1 MDKSEILNLS
11 FLNEPEKQL
20 ILDVLQKNDK
30 IRKHEEKRIRR
41 LKNELLEIR
50 RKGLSRR
57 QQITSNKVCVR
68 CQKRLGLIFDRGD
81 LCEYCHFRVCNACR
95 VVISEKKWKCM
106 ICAKVSELK
115 VASGEWFYEV
125 RSRRYTLANVFG
137 CDVVKQSIMRTPA
150 DSGPAEQNPLKP
162 AEAQQAQNT
171 SAPGTPKSTRSAI
184 RSVLDVP
191 RKKGKVKSTNKNEN
205 ALEKPDD
212 TRSIGAASDLDTQSV
227 RSGQSA
233 SRSTRGSIFAVDP
246 SGVQGVP
253 NNMRPT
259 PSPGRSATPSIRS
272 SASGTSRRADGAESG
287 INFPANE
294 SNFGKM
300 SNKPYRHP
308 AGPPSIAVSRTSL
321 SSDRSKSEIDLTGP
335 HGENDDTLSVRSR
348 SVPGDLN
355 EPLEDLEEVERE
367 DDIEEMAGR
376 RSVTHRSSLSSGLS
390 MTSLNSMM
398 SVYSETGDYGNVNVS
413 GEILLNISYSYKTGA
428 LNVLVKQCRNL
439 AIADEKKQR
448 TDPYVKAY
456 LLPDKSRQSKRKTK
470 IKVNTTDPVYN
481 ETLKYVISHS
491 QLETRTL
498 QLSVWHND
506 RFGRNAFLGE
516 VEIPFDSWQFENQT
530 EEWFALQP
538 KADALTD
545 ACLQYKG
552 ELTVALRYVPPEKNL
567 TLPLEQF
574 PTKKSFIRRKKGN
587 SPLPKGG
594 LVEVVIKEAKNLT
607 AVKSGGTS
615 DSFVKGYLLPDN
627 NKSSKHKTPVIK
639 KSVNP
644 QWNHTFTY
652 SGLQPNDL
660 QNVCLELT
668 VWDKESLSSNVF
680 LGGVRLGMGTG
691 LSYGNEVDWM
701 DSDGEELLLWQ
712 HMIENPEVSVEG
724 TLMLRAS
731 MAKRKL

>member
-11 FLNEPEKQL
+11 FLVEQEKQL

-57 QQITSNKVCVR
+57 QQVTSNKVCVR
-68 CQKRLGLIFDRGD
+68 CQKRLGLIFDRGN
-81 LCEYCHFRVCNACR
+81 LCEYCHLRVCNACR
-95 VVISEKKWKCM
+95 VVISENKWKCM

-125 RSRRYTLANVFG
+125 RSRRYTQANVLG
-137 CDVVKQSIMRTPA
+137 CDVVKHSIMRTPVGS
-150 DSGPAEQNPLKP
+150 DPSEQNQLKP
-162 AEAQQAQNT
+162 AEGQQTQNT

-184 RSVLDVP
+184 RSVLDVQ
-191 RKKGKVKSTNKNEN
+191 RKKGKGKSANKNEN

-212 TRSIGAASDLDTQSV
+212 TRSLGAAADLDTQSV

-253 NNMRPT
+253 NNLRPT

-294 SNFGKM
+294 SDLGNM

-335 HGENDDTLSVRSR
+335 YGENDDTLSVRSR

-367 DDIEEMAGR
+367 DDIEEMSGR
-376 RSVTHRSSLSSGLS
+376 RSVAHRSSLSSGLS

-428 LNVLVKQCRNL
+428 LNVLVKQCHNL

-552 ELTVALRYVPPEKNL
+552 ELSVALRYVPPEKNL
-567 TLPLEQF
+567 TLSLEQL

-587 SPLPKGG
+587 SPLLKGG

-680 LGGVRLGMGTG
+680 LGGVRLGTGTG

-712 HMIENPEVSVEG
+712 RMIENPEVSVEG

-731 MAKRKL
+731 MGKRKL

>member
-1 MDKSEILNLS
+1 MMSGFCHTWDYFRDMVMGHLECSWV
-11 FLNEPEKQL
+11 QL
-20 ILDVLQKNDK
+20 KRSQLPLLQ
-30 IRKHEEKRIRR
+30 
-41 LKNELLEIR
+41 
-50 RKGLSRR
+50 
-57 QQITSNKVCVR
+57 
-68 CQKRLGLIFDRGD
+68 
-81 LCEYCHFRVCNACR
+81 
-95 VVISEKKWKCM
+95 
-106 ICAKVSELK
+106 
-115 VASGEWFYEV
+115 
-125 RSRRYTLANVFG
+125 
-137 CDVVKQSIMRTPA
+137 
-150 DSGPAEQNPLKP
+150 
-162 AEAQQAQNT
+162 
-171 SAPGTPKSTRSAI
+171 
-184 RSVLDVP
+184 
-191 RKKGKVKSTNKNEN
+191 
-205 ALEKPDD
+205 
-212 TRSIGAASDLDTQSV
+212 
-227 RSGQSA
+227 
-233 SRSTRGSIFAVDP
+233 GSIFAVDP

-253 NNMRPT
+253 NNLRPT

-294 SNFGKM
+294 SDLGNM

-335 HGENDDTLSVRSR
+335 YGENDDTLSVRSR

-367 DDIEEMAGR
+367 DDIEEMSGR
-376 RSVTHRSSLSSGLS
+376 RSVAHRSSLSSGLS

-428 LNVLVKQCRNL
+428 LNVLVKQCHNL

-552 ELTVALRYVPPEKNL
+552 ELSVALRYVPPEKNL
-567 TLPLEQF
+567 TLSLEQL
-574 PTKKSFIRRKKGN
+574 PTLWLMHAQNYLLYRRSKIRCSMTAIRLDKGRT
-587 SPLPKGG
+587 
-594 LVEVVIKEAKNLT
+594 VT
-607 AVKSGGTS
+607 T
-615 DSFVKGYLLPDN
+615 DSFFTVFSLLLQPITTLLGTIKYLLPDN

-680 LGGVRLGMGTG
+680 LGGVRLGTGTG

-712 HMIENPEVSVEG
+712 RMIENPEVSVEG

-731 MAKRKL
+731 MGKRKL